1 MQALGLLHQAMRS
14 AHLLLHVDPRCVDD
28 PLQLVA
34 KHGTLRKAAQR
45 REIHAKGSTRKMH
58 CLPSFIRRPINL
70 QNPEFEAGLTSNVRY
85 PISSCAILSGGVQC
99 TCKTISGGRSIIQIR
114 TKMGAS
120 VLIGNLFG
128 WAFGFGFPEQYAAT
142 RGFALSTAA
151 L

>member
-1 MQALGLLHQAMRS
+1 VQALGLLHQAMRS

-58 CLPSFIRRPINL
+58 CAGPRSYGDPINL

-85 PISSCAILSGGVQC
+85 PISELCDFCQEVVQ
-99 TCKTISGGRSIIQIR
+99 RH
-114 TKMGAS
+114 
-120 VLIGNLFG
+120 L
-128 WAFGFGFPEQYAAT
+128 
-142 RGFALSTAA
+142 
-151 L
+151 